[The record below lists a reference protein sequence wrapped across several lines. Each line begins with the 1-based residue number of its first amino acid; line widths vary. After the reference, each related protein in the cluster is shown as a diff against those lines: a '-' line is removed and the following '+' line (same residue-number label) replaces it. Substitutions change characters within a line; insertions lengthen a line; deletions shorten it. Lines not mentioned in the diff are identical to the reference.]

1 MFGPRG
7 LRALTLASILALAC
21 TQPASPAAPATAA
34 PTTAAATATTAASAA
49 PAAVATAAP
58 ATIPAP
64 VAVNVDPKTTALL
77 VLDITSVIC
86 TPRPQCVS
94 SVPKIATLLKNARA
108 AKATVVYS
116 DTATPGSTVLKD
128 VEPQAGEPKVTG
140 RADKFLGT
148 DLEKILKDKGIQTVV
163 IVGSAAHGAVLYT
176 SFGANERGFTA
187 VVAEDGISVGAD
199 PETFGL
205 TVTKWQLLRQPGFAN
220 PENKPLEKG
229 RVTLSRSD
237 LIGFGTA
244 PAGTAGSP
252 TPTGA
257 APALPALNAVTTPA
271 GKTAV
276 LVLDIIEPTCSQ
288 RPQCVASLPK
298 IADML
303 KRAREAK
310 ATVVYSLTTAA
321 GATIRPEVKPVSG
334 ETIVIGPAD
343 KFYNTNLDQYLKFVG
358 ATHLVIVGTAA
369 HGAVLYTS
377 FGANARNYTVVVP
390 EDGIS
395 VGAGEEFGL
404 VAAKWQLLNQPGF
417 ANAAN
422 LPLTAARVTL
432 STLEGVT
439 FGK

>member
-1 MFGPRG
+1 MFGRHG
-7 LRALTLASILALAC
+7 LRSIALLTTALIAC
-21 TQPASPAAPATAA
+21 TQTATPAASPSVAPAAAATIAATATAA
-34 PTTAAATATTAASAA
+34 PI
-49 PAAVATAAP
+49 PGP

-94 SVPKIATLLKNARA
+94 SVPKIADLLKRARE
-108 AKATVVYS
+108 AKAFVAYS
-116 DTATPGSTVLKD
+116 DTATAGSTILKE

-176 SFGANERGFTA
+176 SFGANVRGFTA
-187 VVAEDGISVGAD
+187 VVAEDGISVG
-199 PETFGL
+199 PEPEAFGL
-205 TVTKWQLLRQPGFAN
+205 AVAKWQLLRQPGFTNAD
-220 PENKPLEKG
+220 NKPLEKG

-237 LIGFGTA
+237 LIGFGSA
-244 PAGTAGSP
+244 PSGGGGTAAP
-252 TPTGA
+252 VPA
-257 APALPALNAVTTPA
+257 APNVPALSAVTTPA

-276 LVLDIIEPTCSQ
+276 LVLDLIDPTCGT

-298 IADML
+298 IAEML

-321 GATIRPEVKPVSG
+321 GITIRPEVQPVSG
-334 ETIVIGPAD
+334 ETVVLGPAD

-377 FGANARNYTVVVP
+377 FGANARNYTVIVP
-390 EDGIS
+390 LDGIS
-395 VGAGEEFGL
+395 VGPGEEFGL
-404 VAAKWQLLNQPGF
+404 DVAKWQLLNQPGF
-417 ANAAN
+417 ANAGNA
-422 LPLTAARVTL
+422 PLTAARVTL
-432 STLEGVT
+432 SVLESVT